1 MTDNLMANSKYIFV
15 SGGVISGL
23 GKGITTASL
32 SLLFKSCGYKVAPLK
47 SDMYLNLD
55 AGTMNPLEHGEVFV
69 TDDGVE
75 TDEDLGHY
83 ERFLNQNLS
92 GKKNYLTMGQIYYD
106 VIRRER
112 ALDYKGKC
120 VEGHIH
126 VPEEIIRRI
135 EEVGEGNEVVI
146 IEVGGTVGEY
156 QNVMF
161 YEAIRRL
168 MHHNPNDVT
177 LVHVVYLPVP
187 KFLGEMKS
195 KPAQAS
201 IYELYKLGIHPDFVV
216 CRSEIGIDDKRKQT
230 MSFNTGVREEDI
242 ISAPDLDSVYRVPLV
257 LKDQEFHVKLQTKLG
272 LKARS
277 LKLDDWERFAS
288 ELEATNKNGRE
299 LKVAIAGKYFAS
311 GDYALED
318 SYVCVVEAV
327 KHACWKLG
335 FKPAIQWFNIE
346 DFEDGTKRADL
357 EKLIKND
364 YHGIIIPQGWGSRG
378 VEGKIKAVEF
388 ARKEKIPFLGLCF
401 GMQMA
406 VIEYA
411 RNVLGFKG
419 ANTTEADPSTTDPV
433 IFVMPEQEKY
443 LKEKNFGGTIRL
455 GSWPCKVV
463 AGSLLEQSYSKYAPN
478 QMSGGVVQERHRH
491 RYEVN
496 NAYKKALA
504 DAGLSF
510 SGTSPDGEL
519 AEAVELPRS
528 IHPFFVGTQFHPEYK
543 SRPLSPHPLFCAF
556 INACS
561 KKSFVPQKGHAA
573 KKAYLT

>member
-1 MTDNLMANSKYIFV
+1 MTFVTMTNTKYIFV

-32 SLLFKSCGYKVAPLK
+32 SLLFKACGYKVAPLK
-47 SDMYLNLD
+47 ADMYLNLD

-83 ERFLNQNLS
+83 ERFLNQSLS
-92 GKKNYLTMGQIYYD
+92 GRLNYLTMGQIYD
-106 VIRRER
+106 TVIKRER

-126 VPEEIIRRI
+126 IPEEIINRI
-135 EEVGEGNEVVI
+135 VEVGKNQEGVI

-168 MHHNPNDVT
+168 MHQNPENT
-177 LVHVVYLPVP
+177 ALVHVVYLPVP

-216 CRSEIGIDDKRKQT
+216 CRSEIGIDDKRKKT
-230 MSFNTGVREEDI
+230 MAFNTGVREENI
-242 ISAPDLDSVYRVPLV
+242 ISAPDLDSVYKVPLV
-257 LKDQEFHVKLQTKLG
+257 LRDQDLHIKLQKRLG
-272 LKARS
+272 LEVRP
-277 LKLDDWERFAS
+277 LKLDDWEKFAQN
-288 ELEATNKNGRE
+288 LESTQKIGKE
-299 LKVAIAGKYFAS
+299 LKIAIAGKYFSS
-311 GDYALED
+311 GDYVLED

-346 DFEDGTKRADL
+346 DFEDDAKRADL
-357 EKLIKND
+357 EKLIKNE

-411 RNVLGFKG
+411 RNVLGLTK
-419 ANTTEADPSTTDPV
+419 ANSLEADPNTPDPV
-433 IFVMPEQEKY
+433 IHIMPEQEKY
-443 LKEKNFGGTIRL
+443 LKEKNYGGTIRL
-455 GSWPCKVV
+455 GSWPCKVL
-463 AGSLLEQSYSKYAPN
+463 AKSLVEDSYLKYASDRIQDGIIN
-478 QMSGGVVQERHRH
+478 ERHRH

-504 DAGLSF
+504 DAGLVF
-510 SGTSPDGEL
+510 SGTSPDGKL

-528 IHPFFVGTQFHPEYK
+528 VHPFFMGVQFHPEYK
-543 SRPLSPHPLFCAF
+543 SRPLSPHPLFCGF
-556 INACS
+556 ITSCS
-561 KKSFVPQKGHAA
+561 ARTFSKLPASAGSC
-573 KKAYLT
+573 

>member
-1 MTDNLMANSKYIFV
+1 MAKTKYIFV

-32 SLLFKSCGYKVAPLK
+32 SLLFRSSGYKVAPLK
-47 SDMYLNLD
+47 SDMYLNID

-69 TDDGVE
+69 TDDGME

-83 ERFLNQNLS
+83 ERFLNQSLI
-92 GKKNYLTMGQIYYD
+92 GKLNYLTMGQVYSD
-106 VIRRER
+106 VIKRER
-112 ALDYKGKC
+112 ALEYKGKC

-126 VPEEIIRRI
+126 IPEEIIRRI
-135 EEVGEGNEVVI
+135 HEAGKGAEVVI

-168 MHHNPNDVT
+168 MHQYPEDTT

-195 KPAQAS
+195 KPAQTS

-216 CRSEIGIDDKRKQT
+216 CRSEIGIDAKRKAT
-230 MSFNTGVREEDI
+230 MSFNTGVREEHI
-242 ISAPDLDSVYRVPLV
+242 ISAPDMDCVYKVPLV
-257 LKDQEFHVKLQTKLG
+257 LKYQDLHVKLQSRLG
-272 LKARS
+272 LDVRP
-277 LKLDDWERFAS
+277 LKLDAWEKFIS
-288 ELEATNKNGRE
+288 TVESATKHSTE

-311 GDYALED
+311 GDYILED

-335 FKPAIQWFNIE
+335 YKPAIQWFNIE
-346 DFEDGTKRADL
+346 DFEDAAKRADL
-357 EKLIKND
+357 AKTIKD
-364 YHGIIIPQGWGSRG
+364 TYHGIIIPQGWGSRG

-388 ARKEKIPFLGLCF
+388 ARTEKIPFLGLCF

-411 RNVLGFKG
+411 RNVVGLKT
-419 ANTTEADPSTTDPV
+419 ANTLEADPTTPDPV
-433 IFVMPEQEKY
+433 IYVMPDQAKY
-443 LKEKNFGGTIRL
+443 LQAKQYGGTIRL

-463 AGSLLEQSYSKYAPN
+463 PGSLVDEAYAKYSPSDI
-478 QMSGGVVQERHRH
+478 SGGIVNERHRH

-496 NAYKKALA
+496 TSYKQALT
-504 DAGLSF
+504 DAGLVF
-510 SGTSPDGEL
+510 SGTSPDGKL
-519 AEAVELPRS
+519 AEAVELGRS
-528 IHPFFVGTQFHPEYK
+528 EHPFFVGTQFHPEYK
-543 SRPLSPHPLFCAF
+543 SRPLAPHPLFCAF
-556 INACS
+556 IAACS
-561 KKSFVPQKGHAA
+561 TQASLQPPKQN
-573 KKAYLT
+573 

>member
-1 MTDNLMANSKYIFV
+1 MADKLMANTKYIFV

-32 SLLFKSCGYKVAPLK
+32 SLLFKSCGYKVASLK

-69 TDDGVE
+69 TDDGME
-75 TDEDLGHY
+75 ADEDLGHY
-83 ERFLNQNLS
+83 ERFLNQSLS
-92 GKKNYLTMGQIYYD
+92 GRLNYLTMGQIYHD
-106 VIRRER
+106 VIKRER
-112 ALDYKGKC
+112 ALGYKGKC

-126 VPEEIIRRI
+126 IPEEIIRRI
-135 EEVGEGNEVVI
+135 KKIGEGNEMVI

-168 MHHNPNDVT
+168 MHQDQNDTT

-216 CRSEIGIDDKRKQT
+216 CRSEIGIDDKRKST
-230 MSFNTGVREEDI
+230 ISFNTGVREENI
-242 ISAPDLDSVYRVPLV
+242 ISAPDLDSVYKVPLV
-257 LKDQEFHVKLQTKLG
+257 LRDQEFHVKLQKRLG
-272 LKARS
+272 LEVRP
-277 LKLDDWERFAS
+277 LNLGDWEKFVGK
-288 ELEATNKNGRE
+288 LESTNKSGKE
-299 LKVAIAGKYFAS
+299 VKVAIAGKYFAS

-335 FKPAIQWFNIE
+335 FKPVIQWFNIE
-346 DFEDGTKRADL
+346 DFEDGKKRAAL
-357 EKLIKND
+357 EKTIKNEYD
-364 YHGIIIPQGWGSRG
+364 GIIIPQGWGSRG

-388 ARKEKIPFLGLCF
+388 ARKEKVPFLGLCF

-411 RNVLGFKG
+411 RNVLGLKK
-419 ANTTEADPSTTDPV
+419 ANTLEADPDTPNPV
-433 IFVMPEQEKY
+433 IYIMPDQEKC
-443 LKEKNFGGTIRL
+443 LKEKNYGGTIRL
-455 GSWPCKVV
+455 GSWPCKVTR
-463 AGSLLEQSYSKYAPN
+463 GSVIEQSYTKYSPSEMA
-478 QMSGGVVQERHRH
+478 GGVINERHRH

-496 NAYKKALA
+496 NKYKKALA
-504 DAGLSF
+504 DAGLVF
-510 SGTSPDGEL
+510 SGTSPDGKL

-528 IHPFFVGTQFHPEYK
+528 VHPFFVGTQFHPEYK
-543 SRPLSPHPLFCAF
+543 SRPLSPHPLFCSF
-556 INACS
+556 IDAC
-561 KKSFVPQKGHAA
+561 ARN
-573 KKAYLT
+573 

>member
-1 MTDNLMANSKYIFV
+1 MSNTKYIFV

-69 TDDGVE
+69 TDDGME

-83 ERFLNQNLS
+83 ERFISQGLE
-92 GKKNYLTMGQIYYD
+92 GKKSYLTMGQIYSD
-106 VIRRER
+106 VIKRER
-112 ALDYKGKC
+112 SLGYDGKC

-126 VPEEIIRRI
+126 IPEEIIRRI
-135 EEVGEGNEVVI
+135 KVVGKDSEIVI
-146 IEVGGTVGEY
+146 VEVGGTVGEY
-156 QNVMF
+156 QNMMF

-168 MHHNPNDVT
+168 THQNPADTT

-216 CRSEIGIDDKRKQT
+216 CRSEIGIDDKRRRT
-230 MSFNTGVREEDI
+230 MSFNTGVREENI
-242 ISAPDLDSVYRVPLV
+242 ISAPDLDSVYKVPLV
-257 LKDQEFHVKLQTKLG
+257 FRDQNLHVRLQERLG
-272 LKARS
+272 LTVRP
-277 LKLDDWERFAS
+277 LNLGDWEKFVDK
-288 ELEATNKNGRE
+288 LESTNKNSKE
-299 LKVAIAGKYFAS
+299 IKVAIAGKYFAS

-335 FKPAIQWFNIE
+335 FKPVIQWFNIE
-346 DFEDGTKRADL
+346 DFEDDKKRVGL
-357 EKLIKND
+357 EKTLKD
-364 YHGIIIPQGWGSRG
+364 EYHGIIIPQGWGSRG
-378 VEGKIKAVEF
+378 VEGKIRAVEF

-411 RNVLGFKG
+411 RNVLGLKS
-419 ANTTEADPSTTDPV
+419 ANTLEADPTTPDPV
-433 IFVMPEQEKY
+433 IYIMPDQEKS
-443 LKEKNFGGTIRL
+443 LKEKNYGGTIRL
-455 GSWPCKVV
+455 GSWPCKVST
-463 AGSLLEQSYSKYAPN
+463 GSVIEQSYIKYASDSI
-478 QMSGGVVQERHRH
+478 SGGVINERHRH

-496 NAYKKALA
+496 NDYKKALA
-504 DAGLSF
+504 NAGLVF
-510 SGTSPDGEL
+510 SGTSPDGKL
-519 AEAVELPRS
+519 AEAIELPKS
-528 IHPFFVGTQFHPEYK
+528 THPFFVGTQFHPEYK
-543 SRPLSPHPLFCAF
+543 SRPLLPHPLFCAF
-556 INACS
+556 IEAC
-561 KKSFVPQKGHAA
+561 A
-573 KKAYLT
+573 KTKP

>member
-1 MTDNLMANSKYIFV
+1 MENTKYIFV

-32 SLLFKSCGYKVAPLK
+32 SLLFKSCDYKVAPLK

-69 TDDGVE
+69 TDDGME

-83 ERFLNQNLS
+83 ERFMNQSLL
-92 GKKNYLTMGQIYYD
+92 GEKNYLTMGQIYHD
-106 VIRRER
+106 VIKRER

-126 VPEEIIRRI
+126 IPEEIIRRI
-135 EEVGEGNEVVI
+135 KEVGKDQEIVI
-146 IEVGGTVGEY
+146 VEVGGTVGEY

-168 MHHNPNDVT
+168 MHQDPEHTT

-216 CRSEIGIDDKRKQT
+216 CRSEIGIDDKRKKT
-230 MSFNTGVREEDI
+230 MSFNTGVKEENI
-242 ISAPDLDSVYRVPLV
+242 ISAPDMDSVYKVPLI
-257 LKDQEFHVKLQTKLG
+257 LRDQDVHIKLQNRLG
-272 LKARS
+272 LPVRP
-277 LKLDDWERFAS
+277 LVFDDWEKFVTN
-288 ELEATNKNGRE
+288 LESTQKTGKE
-299 LKVAIAGKYFAS
+299 IKVAIAGKYFAS
-311 GDYALED
+311 GEYVLED

-335 FKPAIQWFNIE
+335 VKPVIQWFNIE
-346 DFEDGTKRADL
+346 DFEDDTKRVEL
-357 EKLIKND
+357 EQLIKEQ

-378 VEGKIKAVEF
+378 VEGKVKAVEF

-411 RNVLGFKG
+411 RNVLGLKK
-419 ANTTEADPSTTDPV
+419 ANTLEADPDTPDPV
-433 IFVMPEQEKY
+433 IHIMPEQEKY
-443 LKEKNFGGTIRL
+443 LKEKNYGGTIRL
-455 GSWPCKVV
+455 GLWPCKLSIDSVI
-463 AGSLLEQSYSKYAPN
+463 EKSYKKYAPEQISN
-478 QMSGGVVQERHRH
+478 ETINERHRH

-496 NAYKKALA
+496 NDYKQQLA
-504 DAGLSF
+504 DAGLVF
-510 SGTSPDGEL
+510 SGTSPDGRL
-519 AEAVELPRS
+519 AEAVELPIS
-528 IHPFFVGTQFHPEYK
+528 VHPFFVGVQFHPEYR
-543 SRPLSPHPLFCAF
+543 SRPLSPHPLFCGF
-556 INACS
+556 VETCVQES
-561 KKSFVPQKGHAA
+561 K
-573 KKAYLT
+573 

>member
-1 MTDNLMANSKYIFV
+1 MANTKYIFV

-32 SLLFKSCGYKVAPLK
+32 ALLFKSSGYKVAPLK
-47 SDMYLNLD
+47 SDMYLNMD

-83 ERFLNQNLS
+83 ERFLGQSLS
-92 GKKNYLTMGQIYYD
+92 GRLNYLTMGQIYHD
-106 VIRRER
+106 VIKRER
-112 ALDYKGKC
+112 ALEYQGKC
-120 VEGHIH
+120 VEGQIHI
-126 VPEEIIRRI
+126 PEEIIRRI
-135 EEVGEGNEVVI
+135 KEVGKGNEMVI
-146 IEVGGTVGEY
+146 VEVGGTVGEY

-168 MHHNPNDVT
+168 MHQEPDDTT

-216 CRSEIGIDDKRKQT
+216 CRSEIGIDAKRKHT
-230 MSFNTGVREEDI
+230 ISFNTGVREDNI
-242 ISAPDLDSVYRVPLV
+242 ISTPDLDCVYKVPLV
-257 LKDQEFHVKLQTKLG
+257 LRDQELHVKLQKRLG
-272 LKARS
+272 LEVRP
-277 LKLDDWERFAS
+277 LKLNDWEKFAENL
-288 ELEATNKNGRE
+288 ELTKKNGKE
-299 LKVAIAGKYFAS
+299 IKVAIAGKYFAS
-311 GDYALED
+311 GDYVLED

-335 FKPAIQWFNIE
+335 YKPAIQWFNIE
-346 DFEDGTKRADL
+346 DFEDDTKCDNL
-357 EKLIKND
+357 EKTIKNE

-378 VEGKIKAVEF
+378 MEGKIRAVEF

-411 RNVLGFKG
+411 RNVLGLKN
-419 ANTTEADPSTTDPV
+419 ANTLEADPKTPDPV
-433 IFVMPEQEKY
+433 IYIMPEQEKY
-443 LKEKNFGGTIRL
+443 LKAKNYGGTIRL
-455 GSWPCKVV
+455 GSWPCKVMR
-463 AGSLLEQSYSKYAPN
+463 GSIIEESYTKYALDAI
-478 QMSGGVVQERHRH
+478 SDGVINERHRH

-496 NAYKKALA
+496 NDYKKALV
-504 DAGLSF
+504 DAGLVF
-510 SGTSPDGEL
+510 SGTSPDGKL
-519 AEAVELPRS
+519 AEAIELNRL

-556 INACS
+556 ITSCS
-561 KKSFVPQKGHAA
+561 ARTFSKLPASAGSC
-573 KKAYLT
+573 

>member
-1 MTDNLMANSKYIFV
+1 MTDTKYIFV

-32 SLLFKSCGYKVAPLK
+32 SLLFKSCGYKTAPLK
-47 SDMYLNLD
+47 ADMYLNLD

-83 ERFLNQNLS
+83 ERFMNQSLA
-92 GKKNYLTMGQIYYD
+92 GKSNYLTMGQIYHD
-106 VIRRER
+106 VIKRER
-112 ALDYKGKC
+112 SLGYGGKC

-126 VPEEIIRRI
+126 IPEEIIKRI
-135 EEVGEGNEVVI
+135 KIVGQDREVVI

-168 MHHNPNDVT
+168 LHQEPENTT

-187 KFLGEMKS
+187 SFLGEMKS

-216 CRSEIGIDDKRKQT
+216 CRSEIGIDEKRKKT
-230 MSFNTGVREEDI
+230 MAFNTGVKEENI
-242 ISAPDLDSVYRVPLV
+242 ISAPDMASVYKVPLV
-257 LKDQEFHVKLQTKLG
+257 LRDQELHVKLQKRLSLEVRDLNFKAWEEFTAKLASSQQG
-272 LKARS
+272 KDLKI
-277 LKLDDWERFAS
+277 
-288 ELEATNKNGRE
+288 
-299 LKVAIAGKYFAS
+299 AIAGKYFAS
-311 GDYALED
+311 GDYVLED

-327 KHACWKLG
+327 KHACWHLG
-335 FKPAIQWFNIE
+335 FKPSIQWFNIE
-346 DFEDGTKRADL
+346 DFEDDKKRVEL
-357 EKLIKND
+357 EGLIKND

-388 ARKEKIPFLGLCF
+388 ARKQKIPFLGLCF

-411 RNVLGFKG
+411 RNVLGLSK
-419 ANTTEADPSTTDPV
+419 ANTLEADQNTPDPV
-433 IFVMPEQEKY
+433 IYIMPEQEKY
-443 LKEKNFGGTIRL
+443 LKEKNYGGTIRL
-455 GSWPCKVV
+455 GSWPCKVSADSIV
-463 AGSLLEQSYSKYAPN
+463 EQSYTKYAPD
-478 QMSGGVVQERHRH
+478 QLSGDIVNERHRH

-496 NAYKKALA
+496 NDYKQALS
-504 DAGLSF
+504 DAGLVF
-510 SGTSPDGEL
+510 SGTSPDGRL
-519 AEAVELPRS
+519 AEAIELPTS
-528 IHPFFVGTQFHPEYK
+528 VHPFFVGTQFHPEYK
-543 SRPLSPHPLFCAF
+543 SRPLSPHPLFCGF
-556 INACS
+556 IEACS
-561 KKSFVPQKGHAA
+561 LV
-573 KKAYLT
+573 

>member
-1 MTDNLMANSKYIFV
+1 MANTKYIFV

-32 SLLFKSCGYKVAPLK
+32 FLLFKSCGYKVAPLK

-69 TDDGVE
+69 TDDGME

-83 ERFLNQNLS
+83 ERFMNQSLV
-92 GKKNYLTMGQIYYD
+92 GKKNYLTMGQIYWD
-106 VIRRER
+106 VIKRER

-126 VPEEIIRRI
+126 IPEEIIKRI
-135 EEVGEGNEVVI
+135 REVGRGQEIVI
-146 IEVGGTVGEY
+146 VEVGGTVGEY

-168 MHHNPNDVT
+168 MHQQLEDTT

-216 CRSEIGIDDKRKQT
+216 CRSEVGIDDKRKKT
-230 MSFNTGVREEDI
+230 MAFNTGIQEENI
-242 ISAPDLDSVYRVPLV
+242 ISAPDMDSVYKVPLV
-257 LKDQEFHVKLQTKLG
+257 LRDQDLHIKLQKRLG
-272 LKARS
+272 FEVRP
-277 LKLDDWERFAS
+277 LKLNNWEKFVQN
-288 ELEATNKNGRE
+288 LESIQKSGKE
-299 LKVAIAGKYFAS
+299 IKVAIAGKYFAS
-311 GDYALED
+311 GDYVLED

-327 KHACWKLG
+327 KHACWRLG
-335 FKPAIQWFNIE
+335 FKPSIQWFNIE
-346 DFEDGTKRADL
+346 DFEDHKKRADL
-357 EKLIKND
+357 ETLIKND
-364 YHGIIIPQGWGSRG
+364 YHGIVIPQGWGSRG

-388 ARKEKIPFLGLCF
+388 ARREKVPFLGLCF

-411 RNVLGFKG
+411 RNVLGLSK
-419 ANTTEADPSTTDPV
+419 ANTLEADPTTPDPV
-433 IFVMPEQEKY
+433 IYVMPEQEKY
-443 LKEKNFGGTIRL
+443 LKEKNYGGTIRL
-455 GSWPCKVV
+455 GSWPCKLL
-463 AGSLLEQSYSKYAPN
+463 AGSTIERSYRRYAPDQIIN
-478 QMSGGVVQERHRH
+478 EVVNERHRH

-496 NAYKKALA
+496 NAYKKALSE
-504 DAGLSF
+504 AGLVF
-510 SGTSPDGEL
+510 GGTSPDGKL
-519 AEAVELPRS
+519 AESIELPT
-528 IHPFFVGTQFHPEYK
+528 ITHPFFVGTQFHPEYK

-556 INACS
+556 IEAC
-561 KKSFVPQKGHAA
+561 A
-573 KKAYLT
+573 K

>member
-1 MTDNLMANSKYIFV
+1 MTDELMTNTKYIFV

-47 SDMYLNLD
+47 SDMYLNID

-69 TDDGVE
+69 TDDGME

-83 ERFLNQNLS
+83 ERFLNQSLS
-92 GKKNYLTMGQIYYD
+92 GKKNYLTMGQIYND
-106 VIRRER
+106 VIKRER

-126 VPEEIIRRI
+126 VPEEIIRRVK
-135 EEVGEGNEVVI
+135 EVGRGNDVVI
-146 IEVGGTVGEY
+146 VEVGGTVGEY

-168 MHHNPNDVT
+168 MHQNPDDTT
-177 LVHVVYLPVP
+177 LVHLVYLPVP

-195 KPAQAS
+195 KPAQTS

-216 CRSEIGIDDKRKQT
+216 CRSEIGIDDKRKKT
-230 MSFNTGVREEDI
+230 MSFNTGVREENI
-242 ISAPDLDSVYRVPLV
+242 ISAPDLDCVYKVPLV
-257 LKDQEFHVKLQTKLG
+257 LRDQGFHLKLQKRLG
-272 LKARS
+272 LEEKP
-277 LKLDDWERFAS
+277 LHLGDWEKFVEGL
-288 ELEATNKNGRE
+288 ELAKNSGKE
-299 LKVAIAGKYFAS
+299 IKVAIAGKYFAS
-311 GDYALED
+311 GDYVLED
-318 SYVCVVEAV
+318 SYICVVEAV

-335 FKPAIQWFNIE
+335 FKPSIQWFNIA
-346 DFEDGTKRADL
+346 DFEDDKKRAKL
-357 EKLIKND
+357 ETTIKNE

-411 RNVLGFKG
+411 RNVLGLKN
-419 ANTTEADPSTTDPV
+419 ANTLEADPETPDPV
-433 IFVMPEQEKY
+433 IYIMPDQEKY
-443 LKEKNFGGTIRL
+443 LKERNYGGTIRL
-455 GSWPCKVV
+455 GSWPCKMLK
-463 AGSLLEQSYSKYAPN
+463 GSVIEESYAKYAP
-478 QMSGGVVQERHRH
+478 GDIIDGLVKERHRH

-496 NAYKKALA
+496 NDYKKALA
-504 DAGLSF
+504 DAGLVF
-510 SGTSPDGEL
+510 SGTSPDGKL
-519 AEAVELPRS
+519 AEVVELS
-528 IHPFFVGTQFHPEYK
+528 QSVHPFFVGAQFHPEYK
-543 SRPLSPHPLFCAF
+543 SRPLSPHPLFCSF
-556 INACS
+556 IEACL
-561 KKSFVPQKGHAA
+561 K
-573 KKAYLT
+573 

>member
-1 MTDNLMANSKYIFV
+1 MANTKYIFV

-32 SLLFKSCGYKVAPLK
+32 SLLFKSCGYKVASLK
-47 SDMYLNLD
+47 ADMYLNLD

-69 TDDGVE
+69 TDDGME

-83 ERFLNQNLS
+83 ERFTNQSLE
-92 GKKNYLTMGQIYYD
+92 GKKNYLTMGQIYND
-106 VIRRER
+106 VIKRER

-126 VPEEIIRRI
+126 IPEEIIRRI
-135 EEVGEGNEVVI
+135 KEVGKGQEIVI

-168 MHHNPNDVT
+168 MHQESEDTT

-216 CRSEIGIDDKRKQT
+216 CRSEIGIDAKRKKT
-230 MSFNTGVREEDI
+230 MAFNTGVKEENI
-242 ISAPDLDSVYRVPLV
+242 ISAPDLDSVYKVPLI
-257 LKDQEFHVKLQTKLG
+257 LRDQDLHAKLQQRLG
-272 LKARS
+272 LEIRP
-277 LKLDDWERFAS
+277 LNLGTWEKFT
-288 ELEATNKNGRE
+288 EGLEYAKNNGKE
-299 LKVAIAGKYFAS
+299 IKVAIAGKYFAS
-311 GDYALED
+311 GDYVLED

-335 FKPAIQWFNIE
+335 LKPSIQWFNIE
-346 DFEDGTKRADL
+346 DFEDDAKRAEL
-357 EKLIKND
+357 EKLIKTE
-364 YHGIIIPQGWGSRG
+364 YQGIVIPQGWGSRG

-411 RNVLGFKG
+411 RNVLGLKQ
-419 ANTTEADPSTTDPV
+419 ANTLEADAKTPDPV
-433 IFVMPEQEKY
+433 IYIMPEQEKY
-443 LKEKNFGGTIRL
+443 LKEKNYGGTIRL
-455 GSWPCKVV
+455 GSWPCKVSE
-463 AGSLLEQSYSKYAPN
+463 GSIIEQSYTEYAPD
-478 QMSGGVVQERHRH
+478 QIVSDVVNERHRH

-496 NAYKKALA
+496 NDYKKALS
-504 DAGLSF
+504 DAGLIF
-510 SGTSPDGEL
+510 SGTSPDGKL
-519 AEAVELPRS
+519 AEAVELPRLA
-528 IHPFFVGTQFHPEYK
+528 HPFFVGTQFHPEYK

-556 INACS
+556 VEACS
-561 KKSFVPQKGHAA
+561 K
-573 KKAYLT
+573 

>member
-1 MTDNLMANSKYIFV
+1 MAHTKYIFV

-69 TDDGVE
+69 TDDAME

-83 ERFLNQNLS
+83 ERFLNQSLS
-92 GKKNYLTMGQIYYD
+92 GKLNYLTMGQIYD
-106 VIRRER
+106 TVIKRER

-126 VPEEIIRRI
+126 IPEEIIRRI
-135 EEVGEGNEVVI
+135 HDVGEDQEVVI

-168 MHHNPNDVT
+168 MHQCPENTT

-187 KFLGEMKS
+187 SFLGEMKS

-216 CRSEIGIDDKRKQT
+216 CRSEIGIDDKRRKT
-230 MSFNTGVREEDI
+230 MSFNTGVKEENI
-242 ISAPDLDSVYRVPLV
+242 ISAPDMDSVYKVPLV
-257 LKDQEFHVKLQTKLG
+257 LRDQNLHIKLQQRLG
-272 LKARS
+272 LQTRS
-277 LKLDDWERFAS
+277 LKLDDWEKFAQN
-288 ELEATNKNGRE
+288 LESTQKNGKE
-299 LKVAIAGKYFAS
+299 IKVAIAGKYFAS
-311 GDYALED
+311 GDYVLED
-318 SYVCVVEAV
+318 SYVCVVEAI

-335 FKPAIQWFNIE
+335 VKPVIQWFNIE
-346 DFEDGTKRADL
+346 DFEDDAKRADL
-357 EKLIKND
+357 EKLIKNE
-364 YHGIIIPQGWGSRG
+364 YQGIIIPQGWGSRG

-388 ARKEKIPFLGLCF
+388 AREEKIPFLGLCF

-411 RNVLGFKG
+411 RNVLGLKN
-419 ANTTEADPSTTDPV
+419 ANTLEADPNTPDPV
-433 IFVMPEQEKY
+433 IYVMPDQEKY
-443 LKEKNFGGTIRL
+443 LKEKNYGGTIRL
-455 GSWPCKVV
+455 GSWPCKLSVDSVV
-463 AGSLLEQSYSKYAPN
+463 EKSYKKYSPEQITDEIIN
-478 QMSGGVVQERHRH
+478 ERHRH

-496 NAYKKALA
+496 NEYKQQLA
-504 DAGLSF
+504 DAGLVF
-510 SGTSPDGEL
+510 SGTSPDGKL
-519 AEAVELPRS
+519 AEAVELPAS
-528 IHPFFVGTQFHPEYK
+528 SHPFFVGVQFHPEYK
-543 SRPLSPHPLFCAF
+543 SRPLAPHPLFCGL
-556 INACS
+556 IEAC
-561 KKSFVPQKGHAA
+561 VGGR
-573 KKAYLT
+573 LV